1 MKLIVFDLDGTLV
14 NSLADL
20 AAATNISLK
29 KFGYPEHEL
38 EKFRYFVGDGVPK
51 LLERAVPESER
62 SAERLAEMKKCFDAY
77 YNTHF
82 ADNTNPYDGI
92 PQLLVEIKKL
102 GYKMAVA
109 SNKPDEFTKEIVNTF
124 FEGVFDIIQ
133 GKAPDT
139 EKKPAPD
146 IVLKIMKKL
155 NASAEDTVMVGDS
168 NVDIFTAKNAGIKS
182 IGCLWGFRTRQELEE
197 AGADYIAEK
206 PSDILD
212 HI

>member
-62 SAERLAEMKKCFDAY
+62 SVERLAEMKKCFDAY

-92 PQLLVEIKKL
+92 PQLLAGIKKL

-124 FEGVFDIIQ
+124 FEGIFDIIQ